1 VLPPLLIVEGGQL
14 DPPLKVIILSLD
26 DTLLPLLVRADVV
39 ILVETVVAVVLGLL
53 AWGLKGMR
61 LFEYLVWLGVLW

>member
-1 VLPPLLIVEGGQL
+1 VLPPLLIVEGREL

-39 ILVETVVAVVLGLL
+39 ILVETVVTMVFGLL
-53 AWGLKGMR
+53 AWRR
-61 LFEYLVWLGVLW
+61 LRFKYLVWLWMVL

>member
-14 DPPLKVIILSLD
+14 DPPLKVIILSLN

-39 ILVETVVAVVLGLL
+39 ILVETVVTVVLGLL
-53 AWGLKGMR
+53 AWGLKG
-61 LFEYLVWLGVLW
+61 L

>member
-1 VLPPLLIVEGGQL
+1 VLPPLLIVEGSEF

-39 ILVETVVAVVLGLL
+39 ILVEAVVPVVFGLL
-53 AWGLKGMR
+53 AWRLKGVR
-61 LFEYLVWLGVLW
+61 LFEYLMWLGVL

>member
-1 VLPPLLIVEGGQL
+1 VLPPLLIVEGREF

-39 ILVETVVAVVLGLL
+39 ILVETVVTVVLSLL
-53 AWGLKGMR
+53 AWRGLRFKDLM
-61 LFEYLVWLGVLW
+61 WLWMVL